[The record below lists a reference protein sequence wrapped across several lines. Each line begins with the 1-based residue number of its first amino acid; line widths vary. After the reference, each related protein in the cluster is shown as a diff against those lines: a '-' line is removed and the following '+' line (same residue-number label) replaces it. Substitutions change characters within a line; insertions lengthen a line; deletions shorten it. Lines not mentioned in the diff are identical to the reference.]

1 MSIDRFWILAARKLS
16 GESSLEEIR
25 ELEELLRSNPHLYFS
40 KEIITNLWNQ
50 QPKKDDLELEISYAS
65 HLHRMSEAG
74 IIIPHEQSKDEAD
87 NPYLIHGSRKT
98 KMVRRL
104 AIAASFLV
112 VGSIAIILS
121 TTGRRQPAAAEKLT
135 GLAVST
141 KNGSR
146 TSMQLPDG
154 SKVWLNS
161 GSTITYD
168 KQFGKD
174 IREVVLSGE
183 AFFDVVRNPEKPFI
197 IHTTSMDIK
206 VLGTRFNVKSYAND
220 KVSEASLVHGSIEV
234 SLKKRGSEK
243 ILLKPNE
250 KIVVMND
257 RIVENDKK
265 AVSRQVDAAEP
276 IISVQKLHYATK
288 DSAIIET
295 SWVDNRLIF
304 ENESFQDIA
313 VKMERWFGMKVQF
326 QDVYLK
332 NERLT
337 GSFTNETIDQAL
349 HALQMTTPFSF
360 IIKEN
365 TVMITK

>member
-25 ELEELLRSNPHLYFS
+25 ELEELLRSNPPLYFS

-50 QPKKDDLELEISYAS
+50 QSEQDNTELEKSYAS
-65 HLHRMSEAG
+65 HLQRMTEAG
-74 IIIPHEQSKDEAD
+74 IIIASEPSKEEAD
-87 NPYLIHGSRKT
+87 NPYLLHGSRKT
-98 KMVRRL
+98 KIVRQL
-104 AIAASFLV
+104 AVAASLLLIGTVGALFFLTRK
-112 VGSIAIILS
+112 GSS
-121 TTGRRQPAAAEKLT
+121 TQPEKLT

-197 IHTTSMDIK
+197 IHTISMDIK
-206 VLGTRFNVKSYAND
+206 VLGTRFNVKAYAND
-220 KVSEASLVHGSIEV
+220 KVSEASLIHGSIEV
-234 SLKKRGSEK
+234 SLKKKGSGK
-243 ILLKPNE
+243 FLLKPNQ
-250 KIVVMND
+250 KFVVMND
-257 RIVENDKK
+257 LGTGKDKK
-265 AVSRQVDAAEP
+265 SQSQKVDAFEP
-276 IISVQKLHYATK
+276 IIAVQKLNYATK
-288 DSAIIET
+288 DSAIVET

-313 VKMERWFGMKVQF
+313 IKMERWFGMNLQF
-326 QDVYLK
+326 KDLHLR

-349 HALQMTTPFSF
+349 QALQITTPFHF
-360 IIKEN
+360 TIKEN
-365 TVMITK
+365 TVILTK